1 MAHWKTPTVILLAYL
16 AALACAIGHHF
27 FYASL
32 DSQDVDNYYLGQE
45 VTVAMGTA
53 FAFLVRATLVIA
65 VGTVYWQMFWLR
77 LGRQSFAI
85 SELDSLDGALSSIFD
100 LMDVRALRRSPELG
114 IIAVLAWLLPFA
126 AVFPPAT
133 ISVHSALIESTERAH
148 VAIPYLS
155 GDAMTLWSK
164 MGMVDASG
172 IHYADRFEYFKASL
186 GLTRLAMATATRGS
200 ILDSLAL
207 YSNSSYI
214 ISFEAPAVQCQDVAS
229 DILDP
234 FIKASGCDYLSGK
247 EPDGFDYGVALD
259 PETPAYQAYL
269 ECYDLW
275 FYVSWVPGPSS
286 LVPFEADSIHN
297 SSLPLEDA
305 VANARDRPAPSPF
318 FGSFEGGAMSI
329 YVATRDLGRSQTSGA
344 WSALRC
350 SLHSATYFVNMT
362 SDANRRTVPSLL
374 NVSLLDEISDSVSSP
389 IVEVNST
396 ITASAKATFNHMAI
410 MESMGPIFLG
420 TIFEEKGLLFN
431 KDLPYPFEGGTVVQ
445 PAHLMQSMLPFT
457 VQLLPIFSRPFM
469 PEDPID
475 SQWSVIDN
483 LQIEDS
489 NWIIAVPAIA
499 TDASTFNL
507 PLGAAIEQLFHNLS
521 MSFLSEP
528 AFVRDTDEEVLIT
541 LRQTRNIY
549 SYRYKN
555 LFPSYGVALGLS
567 LLACIVGWMSVINN
581 NASYSNRFSTVL
593 RVLSEGNAAGFVVPE
608 DCKGRDTL
616 PMYLAKARIDLSHGM
631 RVQEGDG
638 GSEVELHQIFEQR
651 SETSSGK
658 DLVQELRED
667 GTTEPQQRQLMRSG
681 EMSRRTSSEDC
692 RNGV

>member
-1 MAHWKTPTVILLAYL
+1 
-16 AALACAIGHHF
+16 
-27 FYASL
+27 
-32 DSQDVDNYYLGQE
+32 
-45 VTVAMGTA
+45 
-53 FAFLVRATLVIA
+53 
-65 VGTVYWQMFWLR
+65 
-77 LGRQSFAI
+77 
-85 SELDSLDGALSSIFD
+85 
-100 LMDVRALRRSPELG
+100 
-114 IIAVLAWLLPFA
+114 
-126 AVFPPAT
+126 
-133 ISVHSALIESTERAH
+133 
-148 VAIPYLS
+148 
-155 GDAMTLWSK
+155 
-164 MGMVDASG
+164 
-172 IHYADRFEYFKASL
+172 
-186 GLTRLAMATATRGS
+186 
-200 ILDSLAL
+200 
-207 YSNSSYI
+207 
-214 ISFEAPAVQCQDVAS
+214 
-229 DILDP
+229 
-234 FIKASGCDYLSGK
+234 
-247 EPDGFDYGVALD
+247 
-259 PETPAYQAYL
+259 
-269 ECYDLW
+269 
-275 FYVSWVPGPSS
+275 
-286 LVPFEADSIHN
+286 
-297 SSLPLEDA
+297 
-305 VANARDRPAPSPF
+305 
-318 FGSFEGGAMSI
+318 
-329 YVATRDLGRSQTSGA
+329 
-344 WSALRC
+344 
-350 SLHSATYFVNMT
+350 MT